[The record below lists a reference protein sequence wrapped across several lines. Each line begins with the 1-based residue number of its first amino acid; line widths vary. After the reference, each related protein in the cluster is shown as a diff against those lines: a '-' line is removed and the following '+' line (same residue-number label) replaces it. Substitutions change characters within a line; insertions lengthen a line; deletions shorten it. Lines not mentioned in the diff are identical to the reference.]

1 MNRTLLVVLIV
12 GASVSGVS
20 ALAHHSFPA
29 TYLVDDTMTI
39 EGDLVAFLFKNP
51 HSFVQVTVEDADGQI
66 QRWAV
71 EWSGAR
77 ALVGQGVERQ
87 TLRAGDE
94 VIITGRPSR
103 TPGEFRVQML
113 TLHRPLDGFG
123 WGDRPGEVID

>member
-20 ALAHHSFPA
+20 AFAHHSFPA

-51 HSFVQVTVEDADGQI
+51 HSFVQVTVEDADGQT

-71 EWSGAR
+71 EWGGGTF
-77 ALVGQGVERQ
+77 LRQ
-87 TLRAGDE
+87 QDITRETLKPGDH
-94 VIITGRPSR
+94 VIITGNPGRNPADHRLRLRKIERPS
-103 TPGEFRVQML
+103 
-113 TLHRPLDGFG
+113 DGWE
-123 WGDRPGEVID
+123 WGGDFD